1 MNHGYRSGT
10 VALLATGGIRMN
22 WEVVNNRQFSE
33 RCLASVQNAGSS
45 QIGCLASRSNSI
57 HVPAF
62 VVRICLQGQSRPPV

>member
-33 RCLASVQNAGSS
+33 RCFASVSNAGSS
-45 QIGCLASRSNSI
+45 QIGCLA
-57 HVPAF
+57 P
-62 VVRICLQGQSRPPV
+62 